1 MRGPVREGTRLV
13 RAQGEPDILWE
24 TQPVKGAEGL
34 GRGADE
40 EQGARRD
47 TLALE
52 GKDAGMGELR
62 EGELP

>member
-1 MRGPVREGTRLV
+1 MRPLVREGTRLV
-13 RAQGEPDILWE
+13 RAHGEPDILWE
-24 TQPVKGAEGL
+24 TQPAEGAEGL

-40 EQGARRD
+40 EQGVRRD

-52 GKDAGMGELR
+52 GEDTGAGELR